1 MSFKGVKPHY
11 WFLVVRWGAQW
22 VKGREEAQLVLFS
35 PLRVSW
41 PSLLFEGQGG
51 ISSVFNP
58 FPSMCACCRNALFCC
73 ALFHHSLCVQSP
85 LLSLFT
91 FLLSLN
97 WGRWL
102 LCSVTPLQ
110 YYASCLWLGR
120 RSLWVLHHL
129 LPYPSLF
136 HMSVKGDLSK
146 NVHLM
151 LVGDR
156 RCPCTIFFMKLNL
169 TFALRLAW
177 GRSVYC
183 DCMSSSK
190 LFVYG
195 FRPTW
200 V

>member
-1 MSFKGVKPHY
+1 MSFKGIKPHY

-22 VKGREEAQLVLFS
+22 VKGIEEAQLVLFS

-73 ALFHHSLCVQSP
+73 ALFHHSLCAQSS

-97 WGRWL
+97 WGHWL

-129 LPYPSLF
+129 LPYPSLSHECKGGSEQKCAFDVSGRQEVPLHNFF
-136 HMSVKGDLSK
+136 HEAESYICLE
-146 NVHLM
+146 
-151 LVGDR
+151 VGMR
-156 RCPCTIFFMKLNL
+156 
-169 TFALRLAW
+169 
-177 GRSVYC
+177 
-183 DCMSSSK
+183 
-190 LFVYG
+190 
-195 FRPTW
+195 
-200 V
+200 